1 MMRTS
6 TMHREEETM
15 PAPRHARIGFYTAR
29 PGDLDHVL
37 ERARDEVIPML
48 ELEAGF
54 RRYTVVRTSPD
65 RLVSITGW
73 DTHEEAQMAARRLS
87 AWVAEVMGETL
98 SSVEN
103 HIAEV
108 AHITEASPAV
118 PAYGRIAAF
127 RFKPGVAEALREKVE
142 VEFVPLLRQQAGFVR
157 YVAFRTGPESVI
169 SFTGF
174 ASRGEGEAAAEAIRG
189 WVERNV
195 AGEIAS
201 VERHAGE
208 IVWSIRK
215 D

>member
-1 MMRTS
+1 
-6 TMHREEETM
+6 M

-48 ELEAGF
+48 EAESGF

-65 RLVSITGW
+65 VLVSITGW
-73 DTHEEAQMAARRLS
+73 DTHEEAQMAARRLL

-98 SSVEN
+98 VSVEN

-108 AHITEASPAV
+108 VHLTEASPAIPV
-118 PAYGRIAAF
+118 HGCIA
-127 RFKPGVAEALREKVE
+127 RWQFKPGAFGALRTSVE
-142 VEFVPLLRQQAGFVR
+142 RDYVPLLVRQPGFVR
-157 YVAFRTGPESVI
+157 YAAFRTGDDMVMT
-169 SFTGF
+169 FTGF
-174 ASRGEGEAAAEAIRG
+174 ASREDAEAAGAATSA
-189 WVERNV
+189 WVEQHAV
-195 AGEIAS
+195 PLIVS

-208 IVWSIRK
+208 VVWSVRK